1 MHTQAGAGGDSHGK
15 QMHFRTGDT
24 IDKDYLVMQTLGSG
38 GAGQVYL
45 VNQIALQ
52 RQAALKVLTVSS
64 QDNQAWRRFY
74 NEAQLIGKMSHPN
87 IIRVFNFGMH
97 QERLPY
103 YVMEVV
109 EGDTLDSSIKKYGAI
124 GTLEACELFLDIA
137 SALSYAHEKGVVH
150 RDIKPGNI
158 VLVDAVGGRGYKAK
172 LLDFGIAKL
181 TGKQDYKQQ
190 EITHAGEVVGSPLY
204 MSPEQCSGGEVDER
218 SDVYSLGCTIY
229 ETMTGTPP
237 FRGQNVMETVMKHFQ
252 EKPPTLASRMPGE
265 YIPPRLEQLIQK
277 SMAKDPG
284 ERYQTMLQMGR
295 ELEDIRRTLE
305 INLNADQQE
314 AARKAVNTTIN
325 IEGPD
330 KREKIREEN
339 NRRRIIKISAISL
352 GILLLI
358 FGGWQGYTAYQ
369 LKTQTKK
376 VQLSEASGLTM
387 AKGLTTPQ
395 PKLPDAPAQ
404 GSYLQQPV
412 EIIGEKPNQIIMRH
426 YKFRPTP
433 PIGKFE
439 IQSHP
444 KFIDQTLVNPDE
456 MEVPLGRLVRFYPSA
471 EFLSHPELFQGFDAT
486 ALTVINFAGDF
497 SSKANTIMMDSNMGE
512 CLKNITHIQ
521 AIHSLNMVESSLS
534 DNDLS
539 TLDKLKKLRHLNID
553 RTEVTCPGLAE
564 HAEML
569 QNLES
574 FTSED
579 LPGPVKPLVEV
590 LSQSKELRMLGM
602 RSNDLTLEDC
612 KLLGESRSIHYLSL
626 IKCGITD
633 DGIKLICQNPNIIS
647 LTIRENPVTPDSIP
661 VFAKLK
667 NLTSIDV
674 GPGCDWHAGTIKK
687 LKAAIVPTAKIFWHG
702 EGRIPQECKS
712 TLPKP
717 KSEP

>member
-1 MHTQAGAGGDSHGK
+1 MHTQSGAGGDSHGK
-15 QMHFRTGDT
+15 QMHFRTGDI

-64 QDNQAWRRFY
+64 QDDQAWRRFY

-314 AARKAVNTTIN
+314 AARKATNTTIN

-387 AKGLTTPQ
+387 AKGLTTP
-395 PKLPDAPAQ
+395 
-404 GSYLQQPV
+404 
-412 EIIGEKPNQIIMRH
+412 NQ
-426 YKFRPTP
+426 
-433 PIGKFE
+433 
-439 IQSHP
+439 S
-444 KFIDQTLVNPDE
+444 
-456 MEVPLGRLVRFYPSA
+456 
-471 EFLSHPELFQGFDAT
+471 
-486 ALTVINFAGDF
+486 
-497 SSKANTIMMDSNMGE
+497 
-512 CLKNITHIQ
+512 
-521 AIHSLNMVESSLS
+521 
-534 DNDLS
+534 
-539 TLDKLKKLRHLNID
+539 
-553 RTEVTCPGLAE
+553 
-564 HAEML
+564 
-569 QNLES
+569 
-574 FTSED
+574 
-579 LPGPVKPLVEV
+579 
-590 LSQSKELRMLGM
+590 
-602 RSNDLTLEDC
+602 
-612 KLLGESRSIHYLSL
+612 
-626 IKCGITD
+626 
-633 DGIKLICQNPNIIS
+633 
-647 LTIRENPVTPDSIP
+647 
-661 VFAKLK
+661 
-667 NLTSIDV
+667 
-674 GPGCDWHAGTIKK
+674 
-687 LKAAIVPTAKIFWHG
+687 
-702 EGRIPQECKS
+702 
-712 TLPKP
+712 
-717 KSEP
+717 